1 MIATPE
7 GPRVRIPFAP
17 AQSRQPTRG
26 VRRSSGSG
34 LGAEARLVQLG
45 VGVGYRIGGQLIG
58 GLIGVVAVLLAGQE
72 RPVIGFIPR

>member
-45 VGVGYRIGGQLIG
+45 VGVGYRIGG
-58 GLIGVVAVLLAGQE
+58 LIGVVAELLAGQE

>member
-1 MIATPE
+1 MIATPG

-45 VGVGYRIGGQLIG
+45 VGVGYRIGG
-58 GLIGVVAVLLAGQE
+58 LIGVVAELLAGQE

>member
-1 MIATPE
+1 
-7 GPRVRIPFAP
+7 
-17 AQSRQPTRG
+17 
-26 VRRSSGSG
+26 
-34 LGAEARLVQLG
+34 VQLG